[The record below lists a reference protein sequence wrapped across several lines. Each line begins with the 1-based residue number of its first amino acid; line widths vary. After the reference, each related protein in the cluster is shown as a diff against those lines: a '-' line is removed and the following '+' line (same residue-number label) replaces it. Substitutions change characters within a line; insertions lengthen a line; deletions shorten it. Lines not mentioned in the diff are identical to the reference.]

1 MQLTNQPQQINQSQP
16 QRLRLNI
23 YGAVQGVG
31 FRPFVY
37 RLARELNLV
46 GWVQNSVQGV
56 AIEIEGTTPQ
66 LDAFLNRLE
75 AEPPRQSQIN
85 CIEVQKLELLGDRD
99 FKILASTNGDRYTST
114 AIMLS
119 DLATCA
125 DCRREIFDPTDRRY
139 HYPFTNCTN
148 CGPRYSISTA
158 LPYDRQ
164 ATSMQGFVMCAVCAA
179 EYANPGD
186 RRFHA
191 QPNACSICG
200 PKLKLFQPEDLSDRP
215 SKIINHSEAA
225 IPTVAAAIKQG
236 KIVAVKGLG
245 GFHLILDARNPAAVQ
260 RLRQWKNRPHK
271 PLALMYPDLA
281 QIQRDCHVSELE
293 SELLRSPAAPIV
305 LLTKRSQSL
314 PVCETVAPRNPYL
327 GVMLPYTPLHHL
339 FIAALGFPVVATSG
353 NRPGE
358 TICIDNQAAID
369 QLSDIADLLILHD
382 RPIMRPIDDS
392 VVRVIAERPV
402 ILRRARGYA
411 PMPIQL
417 TSLSNPVEN
426 CDRESLASNP
436 NSVTNTPVNILAVG
450 AQQKNAIALYMS
462 NTSNMSNSVS
472 TTITAK
478 CNPVKLAK
486 QSNDRITPTDT
497 YSLSNDQTAVAT
509 NDRTAYLASSDP
521 DPDALARQS
530 QPPAQ
535 IILSQYLGDLAS
547 LSTYENFQHTIKSL
561 SDIYKFQPTAIA
573 CDAHPDY
580 FSSQYAQQLA
590 QQLNIPI
597 FPIQHHYAH
606 ALAAM
611 ADNQITSP
619 ALGVAWDGTGYGSD
633 RTIWGGEFLA
643 ISDLDW
649 HRIATLRSFLLPGGN
664 QAIKEPRRA
673 ALGLLFAIYGDRLW
687 HMYDLLSL
695 PTIQAFSTQEL
706 NIIKTMLDRQLNTPI
721 TSSMGR
727 LFDAI
732 ASLSGLYQHCSFE
745 GQAAMALEFSAT
757 QAEPTDAD
765 YNFAIVPTSSSNV
778 QNNQDAQLVTSISAF
793 NPSPGKTSTMSIDWQ
808 PMVVEILADI
818 AATVSTRTIAA
829 KFHNTL
835 AEMIVAVAQ
844 RVGESK
850 VILTGGCFQ
859 NKYLTE
865 RAIQR
870 LKQKGFAPHWH
881 CQIPPNDGSI
891 AVGQIVATLKLLQK
905 QEDHSDR
912 RHYQSGGEQ

>member
-1 MQLTNQPQQINQSQP
+1 MQLTNQQINQSQQ

-37 RLARELNLV
+37 RLARELDLV
-46 GWVQNSVQGV
+46 GWVQNSAQGV

-75 AEPPRQSQIN
+75 TESPPRSQIN
-85 CIEVQKLELLGDRD
+85 QVAVQKLEPQSDRD
-99 FKILASTNGDRYTST
+99 FKILASTHGDRYTST
-114 AIMLS
+114 AIMLP

-148 CGPRYSISTA
+148 CGPRYSIINA

-305 LLTKRSQSL
+305 LLAKRAGQL
-314 PVCETVAPRNPYL
+314 PICDAIAPDNVYI
-327 GVMLPYTPLHHL
+327 GAMLPYTPLHHL
-339 FIAALGFPVVATSG
+339 LIAALGFPVVATSG

-358 TICIDNQAAID
+358 TICTDNQAAID

-411 PMPIQL
+411 PMPIPL
-417 TSLSNPVEN
+417 SSFSNPVEN

-436 NSVTNTPVNILAVG
+436 NSVTNVPANILAVG

-462 NTSNMSNSVS
+462 NTSNMSNSAP
-472 TTITAK
+472 TKIIA
-478 CNPVKLAK
+478 NHDPGNLAK
-486 QSNDRITPTDT
+486 QVGDRPPSPNT
-497 YSLSNDQTAVAT
+497 YSRSNDQTAVAT
-509 NDRTAYLASSDP
+509 NDRTAQPVSSDRNL
-521 DPDALARQS
+521 ALAQQS

-547 LSTYENFQHTIKSL
+547 LSAYENFKNAIKSL
-561 SDIYKFQPTAIA
+561 SEIYNFNPDAIA

-580 FSSQYAQQLA
+580 LSSQYAQQLA
-590 QQLNIPI
+590 QQLNIPLL
-597 FPIQHHYAH
+597 PIQHHYAH
-606 ALAAM
+606 VLAAM
-611 ADNQITSP
+611 ADNQITPP
-619 ALGVAWDGTGYGSD
+619 ALGIAWDGTGYGSD

-643 ISDLDW
+643 IADLDW
-649 HRIATLRSFLLPGGN
+649 QRVATLRSFLLPGGN

-687 HMYDLLSL
+687 HMNDLLSL
-695 PTIQAFSTQEL
+695 QTLQAFSAEEL
-706 NIIKTMLDRQLNTPI
+706 NIIKTMLRRQLNTPI

-844 RVGESK
+844 RVGEPK

-859 NKYLTE
+859 NKYLSE
-865 RAIQR
+865 QAIQR
-870 LKQKGFAPHWH
+870 LKQTGFAPHWH

-891 AVGQIVATLKLLQK
+891 AVGQIVATLKLLQLK
-905 QEDHSDR
+905 QQHHSDR
-912 RHYQSGGEQ
+912 HHHQSGGEQ